1 MSKLKVDNFYQF
13 LNVFDI
19 LIYNCKVN
27 YLKYNYIE
35 YFLFDIIFNLFYNM
49 DN

>member
-19 LIYNCKVN
+19 LIYNCK
-27 YLKYNYIE
+27 YNYIE